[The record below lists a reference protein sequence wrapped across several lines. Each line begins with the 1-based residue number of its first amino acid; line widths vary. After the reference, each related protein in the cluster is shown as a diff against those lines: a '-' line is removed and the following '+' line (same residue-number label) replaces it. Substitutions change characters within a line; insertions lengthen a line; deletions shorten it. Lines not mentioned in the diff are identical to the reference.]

1 MLGNLNPMLKFDF
14 LFRNIEKK
22 TQKKIRKKKSIKFG
36 IGNSGILR
44 LSPRFG
50 PFFGTKEC
58 INNVGSNG

>member
-1 MLGNLNPMLKFDF
+1 MLKFDF

-22 TQKKIRKKKSIKFG
+22 TKENKKKKSIKFG